1 MDDLKEMLFFSW
13 SSNPA
18 AAARAESLA
27 QATTAKTAAAANAGC
42 CLATVCRSAS
52 WETSDTSR
60 AAWAY
65 RSVSAPRRTY
75 VTTGSP
81 SCD

>member
-18 AAARAESLA
+18 VAARAESLA
-27 QATTAKTAAAANAGC
+27 QAATAKTAAANAGC

-52 WETSDTSR
+52 SETSDTSR
-60 AAWAY
+60 AASAC

-75 VTTGSP
+75 LMTGSP